1 VKTLRATL
9 LAIAAL
15 VGTMAARAG
24 VSEIKVDLRLDA
36 SDFVTGERIR
46 GVVDIANSSP
56 DNLAY
61 GYPGAQD
68 RVFVEIFRASD
79 HSSLTRTSN
88 RPFVAKFRIGSGEGQ
103 KFETFL
109 GDHYAL
115 RETSRYLARPVLV
128 HKGVRYEGNYRA
140 FDVVEGVRIA
150 GAMQLFATKPDLQR
164 EFSLVHWPRK
174 SREHLFLRARDN
186 GARGRVW
193 ETYDLGLILRIDK
206 PTVSVLPTG
215 EVVVLHR
222 INQDQ
227 FLRTEFWSIPNA
239 MEMHERETVRDPE
252 TAGTAR
258 VRELYKE
265 NGIKPK
271 KNAWWKFW

>member
-1 VKTLRATL
+1 MRGRAYL
-9 LAIAAL
+9 LAAAAVL
-15 VGTMAARAG
+15 VAFAATAA
-24 VSEIKVDLRLDA
+24 VSEIKVDLRLSA
-36 SDFVTGERIR
+36 SDFVSGERIR

-56 DNLAY
+56 DSLAY
-61 GYPGAQD
+61 GYPNAED
-68 RVFVEIFRASD
+68 RFFVEVFRASD
-79 HSSLTRTSN
+79 QGALERTSR
-88 RPFVAKFRIGSGEGQ
+88 RPFIAKFRIGSSEGQ

-115 RETSRYLARPVLV
+115 REANRYLARPVLV
-128 HKGVRYEGNYRA
+128 HKGVRYEGTYRA

-150 GAMQLFATKPDLQR
+150 GALQLFSTRPNLQR
-164 EFSLVHWPRK
+164 EFTLVHWPRK
-174 SREHLFLRARDN
+174 SREHLFLRARDV
-186 GARGRVW
+186 GAGNRVW
-193 ETYDLGLILRIDK
+193 ETYDLGQILRIDQ

-227 FLRTEFWSIPNA
+227 FMRTEFWSIPDA

-265 NGIKPK
+265 NGVKPK
-271 KNAWWKFW
+271 KNPWWKFW